1 MSKFT
6 SFLKKAG
13 QILSTVAQDAA
24 VFVPAL
30 APFATLVIPASK
42 QAAVQN
48 VETTVVSDLNLLN
61 QSVMTAE
68 TTANALAQTGTV
80 ISGAQKAQIA
90 AQGVL
95 TVFLNSE
102 AMAGKKIA
110 DPAAAQ
116 AAAVKIAGG
125 IADFWNAVDG
135 NVLPT
140 PPQPVAAAP
149 APAPVAAPVEPPPA
163 S

>member
-13 QILSTVAQDAA
+13 EILTTVLADAA
-24 VFVPAL
+24 IAIPAL
-30 APFATLVIPASK
+30 QPFINLAVPASK
-42 QAAVQN
+42 QAAVN
-48 VETTVVSDLNLLN
+48 NDVTVAESEISLLS

-68 TTANALAQTGTV
+68 TTANTLAAGGTTL
-80 ISGAQKAQIA
+80 SGAQKAAIA
-90 AQGVL
+90 APAILQ
-95 TVFLNSE
+95 VFLNSE

-110 DPAAAQ
+110 NPAAAQ
-116 AAAVKIAGG
+116 TAAATIAGG

-135 NVLPT
+135 SALPN
-140 PPQPVAAAP
+140 P
-149 APAPVAAPVEPPPA
+149 PAPVVAASPAAEPPTA